1 MGHRKAFGGVKVALT
16 EEVLARTHQQWFC
29 VNSAFVRLKALR
41 LLFMC
46 FIGASGKELTC
57 NAGDVRD
64 VGSVPGLGKSLGG
77 VYGNSLRY
85 SCLENLVDRGAWWAA
100 IYGVAQSHGWK
111 DRLFLV
117 TLLGNVPISS
127 SAVDD

>member
-29 VNSAFVRLKALR
+29 VNSALVRLKALR
-41 LLFMC
+41 LLLMF

-85 SCLENLVDRGAWWAA
+85 SCLENLVDRGAWWLWS
-100 IYGVAQSHGWK
+100 IGLQTVICG
-111 DRLFLV
+111 
-117 TLLGNVPISS
+117 
-127 SAVDD
+127 